1 MMSDMLLAGDF
12 KQNFNSIECKKVVLK
27 YFTCFG
33 DIVAP
38 YLLEQ
43 SI

>member
-1 MMSDMLLAGDF
+1 MFSRCMTSDMLLAADF
-12 KQNFNSIECKKVVLK
+12 KQNFNFIECKKIVLK

-38 YLLEQ
+38 Y
-43 SI
+43 